1 MRKRFLITL
10 ITSVLFISGCTVDID
25 NGDYS
30 SFKDITSIETS
41 NIIDFKVSESIYTS
55 FAWQYQYDDYSFLNT
70 KYEKVDFSIKAE
82 IFDKEPSDGGDAIT
96 IHLMTDILL
105 ETYPTQNYSFNMY
118 ISYAD
123 YHLYYG
129 STIEG
134 ATNAYRSKN
143 RISDKYISLL
153 KDQRNRDGAYLLRVS
168 GNSNASP
175 DSPKTGHYAPG
186 HKFSFKVEHVTD
198 LTFYAYL
205 NKELLTP
212 VKDDG
217 TLGGYSF
224 YEFEMPSQDS
234 ALVITSDEFYVYRPY
249 SFAEV
254 FSWVNA
260 ITKDTLK
267 GVRIEDGYIGINP
280 ETSNPTIKYS
290 EDERDIDYN
299 LMVLETEPLIK
310 TENQYIDGGTYRL
323 VTYILNNGAEYK
335 ITINNGHVIY
345 RDFNSYQE
353 FRFDSTPTNMPDV
366 FYPESD

>member
-1 MRKRFLITL
+1 MKNKLLITIL
-10 ITSVLFISGCTVDID
+10 ASTLLLSGCAAVD
-25 NGDYS
+25 NGEYYS
-30 SFKDITSIETS
+30 FNDIAGIETS

-175 DSPKTGHYAPG
+175 DLPKTGHYAPG

-267 GVRIEDGYIGINP
+267 GVRIEDGYIGVDP
-280 ETSNPTIKYS
+280 ETANPTIKYS

-299 LMVLETEPLIK
+299 LMVLEKEPLVK
-310 TENQYIDGGTYRL
+310 TGNQHVPGGTYRL
-323 VTYILNNGAEYK
+323 VTYVLNNSAEYE
-335 ITINNGHVIY
+335 IEINNGHVIY
-345 RDFNSYQE
+345 RDFDSYQE